1 MKASITKPGKQ
12 YIDLVMKFPLLKIK
26 NETHLDRALEVI
38 SELCAWDRKGKLTND
53 GKDYL
58 SALVELVHA
67 YEQVH
72 YPSEKVPGVEI
83 LKFLM
88 EENGLKQSDLAHLFS
103 SKSNLSEILS
113 GKRQISKEQ
122 AKRLADHFKLTV
134 AAFID

>member
-1 MKASITKPGKQ
+1 MTARITKPGKQ

-26 NETHLDRALEVI
+26 NETHLDRALEMVDEI
-38 SELCAWDRKGKLTND
+38 LALDRKAKLTRD
-53 GKDYL
+53 GGDYL
-58 SALVELVHA
+58 SALVVLVHA
-67 YEQVH
+67 YEQEH
-72 YPSEKVPGVEI
+72 YPSEKVPGVET

-88 EENGLKQSDLAHLFS
+88 EENNLKQADLAHLFS

-122 AKRLADHFKLTV
+122 AKRLADHFKLSV